1 MTIISVKG
9 DAYGKGSADAQSPVV
24 KAVTGSSEA
33 MIVRD
38 KLLARMKAMPF
49 FATFN
54 FSTDKSKSIEPSSIP
69 FAGVYFINEDLTP
82 DGDANTGEVRFRS
95 SVMYGISVIVQNN
108 DSVAAEYTL
117 DQAWKLFSVRMFA
130 DPSLYNWKN
139 IGKPG
144 EVAIQSFTRGNR
156 SHQFGNAGADNATPV
171 AEMRLTM
178 TCDLGTLDYE
188 PEITDDLKLVHIET
202 RYPAGSDPVE
212 VQQTVADWDM
222 EVEP

>member
-1 MTIISVKG
+1 MT
-9 DAYGKGSADAQSPVV
+9 DAIGQARGGSAAGAAAMATS
-24 KAVTGSSEA
+24 ASTEA

-38 KLLARMKAMPF
+38 KIVARMKAMPF
-49 FATFN
+49 FSTFN

-82 DGDANTGEVRFRS
+82 DGEPNTGEVRFRS

-108 DSVAAEYTL
+108 NAPAAEYTL
-117 DQAWKLFSVRMFA
+117 DQAWKLFSVRMFS

-171 AEMRLTM
+171 AEMRFTM
-178 TCDLGTLDYE
+178 TCDLGTLDY
-188 PEITDDLKLVHIET
+188 PPDFPDDLKKVHIET
-202 RYPAGSDPVE
+202 RYPAGSDPAE
-212 VQQTVADWDM
+212 VQQTVADWDI